1 MILDIRGKLK
11 PYYVQT
17 LAMIF
22 FPGVKFPEGEAPSP
36 NTPEGTVILDED
48 EREVRAA
55 VTLRAGGRETAGSAA
70 VAWDSAHGDRDR
82 IRKMAAGEAFM
93 RAGEAMTGIRPP
105 WGMLTG
111 VRPAKVASEL
121 LDAGLSPEEAADAI
135 AGEYGASIRKARLA
149 VDVSL
154 AERRVI
160 TPEVRRACSVYVGI
174 PFCPTRCAYCSF
186 VSYAS
191 PGLLKL
197 IPEYLEAL
205 MADIDGVFGVIRE
218 TGMRVASA
226 YIGGG
231 TPTILSA
238 DQLKRLL
245 SKIREHADGFREFT
259 LEAGRPDTITKE
271 KLAAAAEFGV
281 TRVSV
286 NTQTLNGD
294 VLAKIGRAHTP
305 GMFREAYAVARESGI
320 RDINVDLIAG
330 LPYDTAASFRETV
343 DGVVALDP
351 ENVTVHT
358 FSVKKS
364 SDFKA
369 EGRFDPASA
378 VAAESTDYAGAAL
391 PDAGYLPYYLYRQ
404 KNTVGNLENVGYA
417 KPGHEGLYNIY
428 MMEEVHSIFASGASA
443 VTKFVSVPKED
454 GSVRIE
460 RIFQPKYPYEYLRD
474 YREDGGERKR
484 RALSEAAAAF
494 FGEDPQK
501 EEP

>member
-1 MILDIRGKLK
+1 
-11 PYYVQT
+11 
-17 LAMIF
+17 
-22 FPGVKFPEGEAPSP
+22 
-36 NTPEGTVILDED
+36 
-48 EREVRAA
+48 
-55 VTLRAGGRETAGSAA
+55 
-70 VAWDSAHGDRDR
+70 
-82 IRKMAAGEAFM
+82 
-93 RAGEAMTGIRPP
+93 
-105 WGMLTG
+105 
-111 VRPAKVASEL
+111 
-121 LDAGLSPEEAADAI
+121 
-135 AGEYGASIRKARLA
+135 
-149 VDVSL
+149 
-154 AERRVI
+154 
-160 TPEVRRACSVYVGI
+160 
-174 PFCPTRCAYCSF
+174 
-186 VSYAS
+186 
-191 PGLLKL
+191 
-197 IPEYLEAL
+197 
-205 MADIDGVFGVIRE
+205 
-218 TGMRVASA
+218 MRVASA

-238 DQLKRLL
+238 DQLRRLL

-391 PDAGYLPYYLYRQ
+391 PAAGYLPYYLYRQ

-474 YREDGGERKR
+474 YREDGGAGKA
-484 RALSEAAAAF
+484 RALREAAAAF
-494 FGEDPQK
+494 FVK
-501 EEP
+501 H